1 MLTSELDFP
10 LPPELIAQEPARPR
24 DAARMLHLSRAAART
39 PGEEFL
45 WHRGVRELP
54 KLLREGDLL
63 VFNDSRVL
71 RARLRGRKISGGKVE
86 ALLLREWARN
96 EWEVLLK
103 PSARLK
109 TGSEVLF
116 HAPNDDSFGDDS
128 SLGKSSSLQSPTVSA
143 TLLER
148 HAESWRVRFSPPEGE
163 FSFGGDIRDWL
174 PHLGEIPIPP
184 YIKTAPREGEYQ
196 TVYARQANAKGQLGS
211 SGGENPLDSA
221 AAPTAGL
228 HFTPEL
234 LQALKAR
241 GVQTAFVTL
250 GVGVGTFRPVQT
262 ETLEEHAMHEEEYS
276 VSRET
281 AGIINAQKQN
291 GGRVIAVGTTTT
303 RVLESIADENGQIA
317 EGPGST
323 SIFIRPGHH
332 FRCMDALMTNFH
344 LPRSTLVA
352 LVAAFVEDGLSEKND
367 SPRAL
372 DLTGLEIVRYAYR
385 LAIAEKY
392 RFFSFGDSMLIE

>member
-10 LPPELIAQEPARPR
+10 LPPELIAQQPARPR
-24 DAARMLHLSRAAART
+24 DSARMLHLSRAAAST
-39 PGEEFL
+39 PGGEFI
-45 WHRGVRELP
+45 WHRGVRQLP
-54 KLLREGDLL
+54 NLLREGDLL

-71 RARLRGRKISGGKVE
+71 RARLRGRKISGGKIE

-109 TGSEVLF
+109 TGSQVLF
-116 HAPNDDSFGDDS
+116 HAPDDEN
-128 SLGKSSSLQSPTVSA
+128 LAVSV

-148 HAESWRVRFSPPEGE
+148 RAESWLVRFSPSASESLGD
-163 FSFGGDIRDWL
+163 DIRDWL
-174 PHLGEIPIPP
+174 PLLGEIPIPP

-196 TVYARQANAKGQLGS
+196 TVYARDEKQSDPLH
-211 SGGENPLDSA
+211 GENPLDSS

-234 LQALKAR
+234 LLALQAR

-281 AGIINAQKQN
+281 AEIINAQKQS

-303 RVLESIADENGQIA
+303 RVLESIADENGVIS
-317 EGPGST
+317 EGPGRT
-323 SIFIRPGHH
+323 SIFIKPGHQ
-332 FRCMDALMTNFH
+332 FRCVNALMTNFH

-352 LVAAFVEDGLSEKND
+352 LVAAFVEDGLIGKND
-367 SPRAL
+367 STRAL
-372 DLTGLEIVRYAYR
+372 NLTGLEIVRYAYR
-385 LAIAEKY
+385 QAVAEKY